1 MILILIVQGLST
13 SLGAEPATTS
23 QTVKGPGVTEAVV
36 EVVELPA
43 DLVDL
48 VSNIDQIEDVL
59 SGPNLGNPGSFDC
72 CSMSCYLSSFQTWM
86 D

>member
-1 MILILIVQGLST
+1 MQGLST
-13 SLGAEPATTS
+13 SPGAEPATTS
-23 QTVKGPGVTEAVV
+23 QTVRESAVTEKVV
-36 EVVELPA
+36 EVPELSP

-48 VSNIDQIEDVL
+48 GSDLGADVL
-59 SGPNLGNPGSFDC
+59 SGPNLGNLGSFDC